1 MIGQTI
7 SHYRIV
13 DNLGAG
19 NKRTAA
25 DLAAAISYFNQAI
38 DKDPAYAVA
47 HLGLADAYTVLPS
60 YGRSPSQDFP
70 KSNAAAPQSPGA
82 RPHLGSPPCGAR
94 QQRVGKE
101 ALAEINRA
109 HRLDPLSPVFSTYV
123 GIVHVFARQYDDAIP
138 ACSKVSQDDPAF
150 ALSHYCL
157 AQAYWGKRM
166 YPQVIEEWK
175 SCGKLADDRSESEFA
190 SALEQGFH
198 AGGGKPL

>member
-1 MIGQTI
+1 MLLNLDLSAFIDCPVLRTLRFVTAVIGQTI

-82 RPHLGSPPCGAR
+82 RPHLGWLAPMRRSAATSWERSPC
-94 QQRVGKE
+94 
-101 ALAEINRA
+101 
-109 HRLDPLSPVFSTYV
+109 
-123 GIVHVFARQYDDAIP
+123 
-138 ACSKVSQDDPAF
+138 
-150 ALSHYCL
+150 
-157 AQAYWGKRM
+157 
-166 YPQVIEEWK
+166 
-175 SCGKLADDRSESEFA
+175 
-190 SALEQGFH
+190 
-198 AGGGKPL
+198 